1 MYKSRILWYIVEKS
15 FKNGFYKKY
24 TENGIVLEESTFKNN
39 LYSGLAV
46 FRDSNGNLVS
56 TGQFVNGK
64 KAGIWQFFEKGKVVK
79 EMNMSFPENATKS
92 KLWFFLK
99 YNSIDLK

>member
-1 MYKSRILWYIVEKS
+1 M
-15 FKNGFYKKY
+15 
-24 TENGIVLEESTFKNN
+24 ENNYERGIFWDTWFEEYN
-39 LYSGLAV
+39 LTA
-46 FRDSNGNLVS
+46 
-56 TGQFVNGK
+56 
-64 KAGIWQFFEKGKVVK
+64 AKVVK